1 MWFVI
6 FRLYHGDRSRKTLKE
21 ESPMR
26 HSVLAKASLHET
38 HKPLAAPA
46 WPGASSALL
55 KETIPT
61 ALEIQ
66 FRGVENLIR
75 ALDGLTWTRG
85 RRRR

>member
-1 MWFVI
+1 
-6 FRLYHGDRSRKTLKE
+6 
-21 ESPMR
+21 MR
-26 HSVLAKASLHET
+26 PSVPAKVSLPET

-46 WPGASSALL
+46 WPGASSTLRKAP
-55 KETIPT
+55 IQT

-75 ALDGLTWTRG
+75 SLDRMAWTRG

>member
-1 MWFVI
+1 M
-6 FRLYHGDRSRKTLKE
+6 SRPVASGSPTCMTITLDV
-21 ESPMR
+21 PYALR
-26 HSVLAKASLHET
+26 KA
-38 HKPLAAPA
+38 PFQ
-46 WPGASSALL
+46 
-55 KETIPT
+55 T

>member
-1 MWFVI
+1 
-6 FRLYHGDRSRKTLKE
+6 
-21 ESPMR
+21 MR
-26 HSVLAKASLHET
+26 PSIPAKATLSET
-38 HKPLAAPA
+38 RRPPMVPV
-46 WPGASSALL
+46 WPGDPYVLHKAP
-55 KETIPT
+55 IQT

>member
-1 MWFVI
+1 MRPSI
-6 FRLYHGDRSRKTLKE
+6 PAKT
-21 ESPMR
+21 
-26 HSVLAKASLHET
+26 SLHET
-38 HKPLAAPA
+38 HKPLAASA
-46 WPGASSALL
+46 WRGASSALH
-55 KETIPT
+55 KELVPT

>member
-1 MWFVI
+1 
-6 FRLYHGDRSRKTLKE
+6 
-21 ESPMR
+21 MR
-26 HSVLAKASLHET
+26 PSVPAKASLSET
-38 HKPLAAPA
+38 RRPLALPV
-46 WPGASSALL
+46 WPGDPFALR
-55 KETIPT
+55 KPPIQT